1 MQARQS
7 RSGRRSE
14 PAPPAPTK
22 RADMIDYNTERVLVT
37 IETVQEIV
45 PIDGADRIESAR
57 IRNWWVVVTKDMH
70 NVGDSVLYF
79 EIDSAL
85 PLADPR
91 FESYRKFGVKTL
103 PDGTEVHRLKT
114 ANMRGSFSQGT
125 VLPSA
130 IFANEIATVDPS
142 DPLALQ
148 RAIGVGLWES
158 DIDDPTLFCGDF
170 PTHLARKSGS
180 IRAENL
186 TPRQWGVIADL
197 DWIATEKVDGT
208 SCTLIRDQDGE
219 LVLASRKMQAR
230 LDTDNRYSRAVTDVG
245 LDAALLAEADV
256 DTIQMEIAGPTTGHK
271 NTLDLKGPR
280 VFIFA
285 VFKGREAV
293 PRADWP
299 QWALN
304 LAAPVLE
311 VNFPETVP
319 ELVAMADGLESVV
332 TPGRRAEG
340 MVWSL
345 AGGAAEQRL
354 LPAELEHPTI
364 KVISRKL
371 LARNKD

>member
-1 MQARQS
+1 
-7 RSGRRSE
+7 
-14 PAPPAPTK
+14 
-22 RADMIDYNTERVLVT
+22 MIDYNTERVLVT

-114 ANMRGSFSQGT
+114 ASMRGSFSQGT

-148 RAIGVGLWES
+148 RAIRVGLWES

-186 TPRQWGVIADL
+186 TPEQWDQVIAVLQRRQLVPFL
-197 DWIATEKVDGT
+197 DMAYQGFGFGIEFGRTQVAYYRGDWAAATEGWERTK
-208 SCTLIRDQDGE
+208 
-219 LVLASRKMQAR
+219 
-230 LDTDNRYSRAVTDVG
+230 AVAPG
-245 LDAALLAEADV
+245 AADV
-256 DTIQMEIAGPTTGHK
+256 YFGFTGTGCSLERLRQYVEDWFHIDAVSPLVTKASNVAVVAEGLRRLGDMDHHDGAGPHGL
-271 NTLDLKGPR
+271 LDHL
-280 VFIFA
+280 
-285 VFKGREAV
+285 
-293 PRADWP
+293 
-299 QWALN
+299 
-304 LAAPVLE
+304 
-311 VNFPETVP
+311 
-319 ELVAMADGLESVV
+319 
-332 TPGRRAEG
+332 
-340 MVWSL
+340 
-345 AGGAAEQRL
+345 
-354 LPAELEHPTI
+354 
-364 KVISRKL
+364 
-371 LARNKD
+371 